1 MDGYQISFQFQVG
14 LVRDRV
20 TVDSASLNLKSIKS
34 KACDFICEKFP
45 QNGLTRLDERILL
58 FKHDYK
64 STNILQM
71 VNAVTDIQEDVII
84 EVVISAQQL
93 SEEDVEIRPHQL
105 KVHSYKTPTFCDYCG
120 EMLFGM
126 FKQGLKCEG
135 CGMNFHKRCVFKI
148 PNDCSGIKKKRRPSF
163 SLNSSNASSTLS
175 QSTSVPSSDGTF
187 LVLPNRDGSVS
198 PSTAKKERSTS
209 MIAGKPHPNDRSQSS
224 SNLTEDQ
231 KTMPKSLKKGVSFE
245 EDKKAVLKG
254 FRKGSKGLI
263 IGKNCPLL
271 ILCTL
276 LNLIVDEVIGDRRH
290 FDVLNFGLRL
300 IFEKGLFF
308 IMFKKNT
315 QNYSFQNSFLDTY

>member
-1 MDGYQISFQFQVG
+1 
-14 LVRDRV
+14 
-20 TVDSASLNLKSIKS
+20 
-34 KACDFICEKFP
+34 
-45 QNGLTRLDERILL
+45 
-58 FKHDYK
+58 
-64 STNILQM
+64 
-71 VNAVTDIQEDVII
+71 
-84 EVVISAQQL
+84 
-93 SEEDVEIRPHQL
+93 
-105 KVHSYKTPTFCDYCG
+105 
-120 EMLFGM
+120 
-126 FKQGLKCEG
+126 
-135 CGMNFHKRCVFKI
+135 
-148 PNDCSGIKKKRRPSF
+148 
-163 SLNSSNASSTLS
+163 
-175 QSTSVPSSDGTF
+175 
-187 LVLPNRDGSVS
+187 
-198 PSTAKKERSTS
+198 

-308 IMFKKNT
+308 TMFKKHTKLLISKFIFGYVLKN
-315 QNYSFQNSFLDTY
+315 